1 MRFSIEIAERIFHVT
16 QTRTRAYIIE
26 SPANWLGFADTCRT
40 LGCTNCEI
48 IGRVAINGQ
57 KQSFRQWMTAKEV
70 TNDQSYFM
78 FDEQRFSDRIFCT
91 VFNTIK
97 QKRLIADGLHRARSL
112 SAACDEGSRS
122 PPRVTIVECLGE
134 GLDVIFPCNVHQL
147 PYSNKGT
154 NGLPYRQS

>member
-57 KQSFRQWMTAKEV
+57 KQSFRQWMSAKEV

-78 FDEQRFSDRIFCT
+78 FDEQIFRSDF
-91 VFNTIK
+91 
-97 QKRLIADGLHRARSL
+97 LY
-112 SAACDEGSRS
+112 
-122 PPRVTIVECLGE
+122 CL
-134 GLDVIFPCNVHQL
+134 
-147 PYSNKGT
+147 
-154 NGLPYRQS
+154 